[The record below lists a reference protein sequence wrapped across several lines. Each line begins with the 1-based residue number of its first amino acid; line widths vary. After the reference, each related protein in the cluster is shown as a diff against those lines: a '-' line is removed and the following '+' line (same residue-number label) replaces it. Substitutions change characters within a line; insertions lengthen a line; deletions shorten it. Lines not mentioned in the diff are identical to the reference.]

1 MFSALSA
8 SSRQDVSTVLG
19 LHSLPETVHFAS
31 LPLLGLIRHLHNRK
45 SSLYLQIKF
54 DLNLLFHYTRILCF
68 CQTNC
73 DFISKIVPPA
83 RFSSEK
89 DSKITAEQAFPRDLQ
104 GAPYG
109 FGKCC
114 ASAAPAGAREEIREI
129 RANFRKG
136 PLQAGVSVLK

>member
-89 DSKITAEQAFPRDLQ
+89 DSKITAEQAFSPDLQ
-104 GAPYG
+104 GALTASVSDARPLHRPAH
-109 FGKCC
+109 GKKSRKF
-114 ASAAPAGAREEIREI
+114 ARIFERGLYKPA
-129 RANFRKG
+129 F
-136 PLQAGVSVLK
+136 LC